1 MNKFW
6 RVVFSRK
13 IIIFLL
19 LLVQIAVFAAALIF
33 LEAYTG
39 MVYAVMTVIA
49 VVAAIR
55 IISSDDNPAYKL
67 AWIIPVL
74 VIPIFGAA
82 AYLFYKSQVGVRIL
96 KENAVSQK
104 FAAAPLLPQSESVIN
119 EIDGL
124 SEAFFGLCSYM
135 KDYAGFPVYKN
146 ETAEYLSSGEEFYD
160 IFLADIKSA
169 EKFILLEFF
178 IVDDGIMWDSI
189 LEVLREKSDSGLEVK
204 IMYDGMG
211 SQMGLPS
218 GYEKKLREYGLECHV
233 FNPVRP
239 LVSTIQ
245 NNRDHR
251 KIAVIDGVIAY
262 TGGVNLADEYINKK
276 KLYGHWKDTA
286 VRITGEAVWSF
297 TVMFFELWNIASM
310 EPRTAEIIESNP
322 EILMRQ
328 TNHYKAE
335 QKLSE
340 PPESGFVL
348 PFSDSPIDDEHIA
361 ESAYIDMISRAN
373 KYVYISTPYLV
384 VDSDMLKTLAYAAKR
399 GVDVRILTPK
409 IQDKPYMQ
417 ILGRSYY
424 KGLLGN
430 GVKIYE
436 YTPGFNHAKILVA
449 DDRIAEVGSV
459 NFDFRSLY
467 LHFECAAILFM
478 CPAITRIKQD
488 MLDTFSVSEE
498 INLDKLKTYSL
509 PRRIAGSILKLFA
522 PLL

>member
-1 MNKFW
+1 
-6 RVVFSRK
+6 
-13 IIIFLL
+13 
-19 LLVQIAVFAAALIF
+19 
-33 LEAYTG
+33 

-49 VVAAIR
+49 AIAAIR

-82 AYLFYKSQVGVRIL
+82 AYLFYKSQVGIRIL
-96 KENAVSQK
+96 KKNAVNQK
-104 FAAAPLLPQSESVIN
+104 FASAPLLPQSDDVLG

-124 SEAFFGLCSYM
+124 SNAFFGLCSYM
-135 KDYAGFPVYKN
+135 KKYAGFPVYKN

-160 IFLADIKSA
+160 IFLKDINSA
-169 EKFILLEFF
+169 KKFILLEFF
-178 IVDDGIMWDSI
+178 IIDDGAMWESI
-189 LEVLREKSDSGLEVK
+189 LAVLREKSNAGVEVK

-218 GYEKKLREYGLECHV
+218 GYEKKLRTFGLECHV

-251 KIAVIDGVIAY
+251 KIAVIDGVVAF

-276 KLYGHWKDTA
+276 ELYGHWKDTA
-286 VRITGEAVWSF
+286 VRLTGEAVWSF

-310 EPRTAEIIESNP
+310 EPRAAEIIESNP
-322 EILMRQ
+322 EMLMRQ
-328 TNHYKAE
+328 TNHYRVKTT
-335 QKLSE
+335 SE
-340 PPESGFVL
+340 DPPESGFVL

-373 KYVYISTPYLV
+373 EYVYISTPYLV

-399 GVDVRILTPK
+399 GVVFRILTQK
-409 IQDKPYMQ
+409 ILDKPYMQ

-424 KGLLGN
+424 KGLIEN
-430 GVKIYE
+430 GVRIFE

-467 LHFECAAILFM
+467 LHFECAAILFL

-498 INLDKLKTYSL
+498 ITIDKLKTYSL
-509 PRRIAGSILKLFA
+509 PRRIAGRVLKLFA